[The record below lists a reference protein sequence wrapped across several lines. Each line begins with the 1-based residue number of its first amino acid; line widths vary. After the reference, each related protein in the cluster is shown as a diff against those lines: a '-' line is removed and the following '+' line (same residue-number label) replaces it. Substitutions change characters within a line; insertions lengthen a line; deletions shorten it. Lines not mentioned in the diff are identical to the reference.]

1 MIAMTLSLPR
11 QTLIAAGAFVGLLL
25 ATFAWGISSIFINAN
40 LQNEFETKSRIM
52 DSLRVQPVVSRNV
65 GADRFTAAEVVIAAP
80 TDTLAAS
87 ELHKKV
93 LASVEEEGGLVH
105 SIQAEVTNEVTA
117 DGLRRISTQVTFDGA
132 METVQKALF
141 ALESSVPF
149 VFVDSIALQPAPTS
163 ASGSNVGER
172 LRVSL
177 VVSSYWKTLDVPTRR

>member
-1 MIAMTLSLPR
+1 VFI
-11 QTLIAAGAFVGLLL
+11 GLLL
-25 ATFAWGISSIFINAN
+25 ATIAWGISSVFINAN

-52 DSLRVQPVVSRNV
+52 DSLRVQPVVSRNF
-65 GADRFTAAEVVIAAP
+65 GADRFSAAEVVIAAP

-93 LASVEEEGGLVH
+93 LASVEDEGGIVH
-105 SIQAEVTNEVTA
+105 SIQAEVTNEVTGE
-117 DGLRRISTQVTFDGA
+117 GLRRINAQITFDSA

-149 VFVDSIALQPAPTS
+149 VFVDSITLQPAPTS
-163 ASGSNVGER
+163 ATSGNVGDR

-177 VVSSYWKTLDVPTRR
+177 VVSSYWKTLDPPTKR